1 MDVAI
6 FILDANPLAPS
17 RPVEIT
23 ITVPVIFTAIPVA
36 AIPVSISIMSAAVV
50 VPAGSRDLDRRR
62 GPDHLVHDPRALRP
76 FSAVAALC
84 PGCGRGL
91 VLG

>member
-1 MDVAI
+1 
-6 FILDANPLAPS
+6 
-17 RPVEIT
+17 
-23 ITVPVIFTAIPVA
+23 
-36 AIPVSISIMSAAVV
+36 MSAAVV